1 MNDLL
6 QGFVEGWLGTSH
18 PNMSQWAGL
27 TASRLTLALVIAG
40 LTIFIASRVRNAVR
54 HYFHRTKGDTGLEL
68 LLGRGAYVLILLV
81 ALLLILPVIGLNATA
96 LFATVGV
103 FGLAIS
109 LAVQDVLKNAVAGVY
124 LLIERPFRPGETI
137 KVREFI
143 GTVETVDLRTTTLRS
158 EGELVYIPNAILFS
172 EILVNR
178 GQLRWVA
185 PETPKPLPEE
195 PRASGDR

>member
-1 MNDLL
+1 L
-6 QGFVEGWLGTSH
+6 
-18 PNMSQWAGL
+18 
-27 TASRLTLALVIAG
+27 I
-40 LTIFIASRVRNAVR
+40 
-54 HYFHRTKGDTGLEL
+54 L
-68 LLGRGAYVLILLV
+68 LLG
-81 ALLLILPVIGLNATA
+81 LLIVLPIIGLNATA

-124 LLIERPFRPGETI
+124 LLVERPFRPGETI

-178 GQLRWVA
+178 GQIRRVGTES
-185 PETPKPLPEE
+185 PQPVPEE
-195 PRASGDR
+195 

>member
-1 MNDLL
+1 MNDLV
-6 QGFVEGWLGTSH
+6 QGFLEGWLGTSH
-18 PNMSQWAGL
+18 PNMSQWAGV

-40 LTIFIASRVRNAVR
+40 LSIFIASRVRHAVR
-54 HYFHRTKGDTGLEL
+54 LYFHRTKGDAGLEL
-68 LLGRGAYVLILLV
+68 LLGRGAY
-81 ALLLILPVIGLNATA
+81 LLILVIGLLIILPIIGLSATA

-124 LLIERPFRPGETI
+124 LLVERPFRPGETI

-172 EILVNR
+172 EILINR
-178 GQLRWVA
+178 GQFRPVA
-185 PETPKPLPEE
+185 KETPQPMPEE
-195 PRASGDR
+195 PRASGNR

>member
-18 PNMSQWAGL
+18 PNLSQWAGVM
-27 TASRLTLALVIAG
+27 ASRLTLALVIAG
-40 LTIFIASRVRNAVR
+40 LCIFIASRVRSAVR
-54 HYFHRTKGDTGLEL
+54 HHFHRTKGDAGLEL
-68 LLGRGAYVLILLV
+68 LLGRGAFLLILL
-81 ALLLILPVIGLNATA
+81 LGMLIVLPIIGLNATA

-124 LLIERPFRPGETI
+124 LLVERPFRPGETI

-178 GQLRWVA
+178 GQIRRVV
-185 PETPKPLPEE
+185 PESPQPIPEE
-195 PRASGDR
+195 

>member
-18 PNMSQWAGL
+18 PNLFQWAGVM
-27 TASRLTLALVIAG
+27 ASRLTLALVIAG
-40 LTIFIASRVRNAVR
+40 LCIFIAARVRSAVR
-54 HYFHRTKGDTGLEL
+54 YHFHRTKGDAGLEL
-68 LLGRGAYVLILLV
+68 LLGRGAFLLILL
-81 ALLLILPVIGLNATA
+81 LGMLIVLPIIGLNATA

-124 LLIERPFRPGETI
+124 LLVERPFRPGETI

-178 GQLRWVA
+178 GQIRRVV
-185 PETPKPLPEE
+185 PESPQPIPEE
-195 PRASGDR
+195 